1 MLKLFPRSVYILRVC
16 FKMPVEIER
25 VFPRTI
31 ALSVNPEFYRYRL
44 DYMTMSY
51 MTMNL
56 TQMTTLVALSACV
69 IAEGTT
75 AATANVIST
84 NVIST
89 LEPAVEMQATD
100 AIVQLEN
107 AVIQSIA
114 QPETL
119 SQNPEVLPFVANKAS
134 LVVCT

>member
-1 MLKLFPRSVYILRVC
+1 
-16 FKMPVEIER
+16 
-25 VFPRTI
+25 
-31 ALSVNPEFYRYRL
+31 
-44 DYMTMSY
+44 
-51 MTMNL
+51 MNL

-119 SQNPEVLPFVANKAS
+119 SQNPEVLPSEKVT
-134 LVVCT
+134 LVEAPVEAPARAIAADRKSVV